1 MLHMQNVQQII
12 SYIMVVFWIL
22 FAKNLITPF
31 EDTFGQG
38 VFWTGVIMLVL
49 HIIELV
55 LVYAKLNAVGRG
67 ELKDVLSVLVFGILF
82 WKPLLSK

>member
-1 MLHMQNVQQII
+1 
-12 SYIMVVFWIL
+12 
-22 FAKNLITPF
+22 
-31 EDTFGQG
+31 
-38 VFWTGVIMLVL
+38 VIMLVL

>member
-1 MLHMQNVQQII
+1 LHMQNVQQII

-22 FAKNLITPF
+22 FAISLITPF